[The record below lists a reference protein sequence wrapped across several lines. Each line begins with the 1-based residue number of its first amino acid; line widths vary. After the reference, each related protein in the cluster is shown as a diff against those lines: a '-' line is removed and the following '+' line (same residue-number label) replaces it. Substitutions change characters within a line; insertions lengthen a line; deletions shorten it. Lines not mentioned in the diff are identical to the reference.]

1 MLPPSL
7 RHYGD
12 SSALPNRGLEQPV
25 LMRKAGLIFITAVI
39 AALTLGSL
47 GECDKFSLEY
57 ELLYHP
63 VPQFK
68 PSWTPDGSRIVFD
81 KYVIDS
87 SGTNIHSFVPGSQ
100 AGGALDYLYSPNVS
114 PDGTRVTY
122 MTLRHGNGFPGMKT
136 HSWDIVTSSLDG
148 SNYERLTPEESFE
161 SNPVWAPDGKR
172 IAFFSDRD
180 TPYWYSFNLFVM
192 DKDGSNVRNLTPSI
206 PTVQQPAVWS
216 PDGTK
221 IAYWALEESTSED
234 CQYDNVL
241 SIVGLDGSNLRRVS
255 AKASHLTWSPD
266 SKKLAFIVSD
276 LDNPSDTPPAVAI
289 VALEGNGEIE
299 QYSVEP
305 GPESPED
312 RISYFGPRALAW
324 SMDGSSLLLVAR
336 HGREFKI
343 YSLRP
348 DVSSSSGLV
357 GRFPT
362 IGSRQHTKI
371 DFAWSPDRSRLAVWE
386 YSTDASDPSFV
397 DPLHTVAL
405 HTIAADGSDFKTLAT
420 RTEDGSMAA
429 ANVARESN

>member
-1 MLPPSL
+1 MTRNKPAWVSTFVLAIC
-7 RHYGD
+7 
-12 SSALPNRGLEQPV
+12 ALVALG
-25 LMRKAGLIFITAVI
+25 AV
-39 AALTLGSL
+39 SQCN
-47 GECDKFSLEY
+47 EVSLEY
-57 ELLYHP
+57 ELFYWTS
-63 VPQFK
+63 PQFT
-68 PSWTPDGSRIVFD
+68 PGWTPDGGHIIFD

-87 SGTNIHSFVPGSQ
+87 GGTNIHSFVPGSQ

-122 MTLRHGNGFPGMKT
+122 MTLRHGIGVPGNKT
-136 HSWDIVTSSLDG
+136 HSWDIVSSSVDG
-148 SNYERLTPEESFE
+148 SNYERLTSEKSLE
-161 SNPVWAPDGKR
+161 SNPVWSPDGMR
-172 IAFFSDRD
+172 IAFYSDRD
-180 TPYWYSFNLFVM
+180 APYYFQFNLFVM

-234 CQYDNVL
+234 RQYDNVL

-266 SKKLAFIVSD
+266 SKKVAFIVSD

-289 VALEGNGEIE
+289 AALERSGKIE

-305 GPESPED
+305 EPESPED

-324 SMDGSSLLLVAR
+324 STDGTSLMLVAR
-336 HGREFKI
+336 HGLEFKI

-348 DVSSSSGLV
+348 EASSSFGLV

-371 DFAWSPDRSRLAVWE
+371 DFAWSPDRSHLAIWE
-386 YSTDASDPSFV
+386 YSTDSSDPSFV
-397 DPLHTVAL
+397 DPLHTIAL
-405 HTIAADGSDFKTLAT
+405 HTIAADGSDFRTLAI